1 MNIII
6 ISNNRKDLVRL
17 IKKHSNANISFFL
30 YSDSTQ
36 LHIEAK
42 ELCDK
47 YNIEIEVNFYTN
59 YADVERI
66 FSDYYI
72 YSEKVNSW
80 SINAHKKLNVPSSIF
95 FWGIN
100 KEGGESS
107 ILFNSLLTSYLMR
120 AIIDVPGET
129 QVYIRNSDL
138 EYKDTELILYQLCK
152 GRAKVSV
159 NILGAILPYYSKL
172 FSMYFRAVLSISRML
187 LYTLVKNFFAG
198 RPKPNSYNNYCVFHY
213 VGATYQRI
221 QGELPFFEKIYS
233 KGIPVLVLT
242 EGCSL
247 LPLSQDQKNIRIQ
260 RLEFWLKFFM
270 ILKAIKLSFQSI
282 KIILKNVEQI
292 SGFIKEKEISSILKH
307 HLLIAAIKYYPAN
320 LIKYLL
326 LSEFIKDNKI
336 SMFRVPGLSN
346 SSGMLDMD
354 VISHN
359 EDIQIFTGVT
369 PLLPNKVY
377 RAIMQF
383 EIDMASK
390 SNAIVFVNET
400 IKDKYLSQGVKE
412 KNLNTYNS
420 ELLSSKLLTNI
431 KFELSSSIL
440 KKINANYSLKIL
452 LDACDPG
459 SPVRSPQ
466 EHSDYMNAFLRL
478 AKENPEILLI
488 VKPHSGNMRGI
499 SESIVKNNMQEN
511 IVLLDKNL
519 PGSFFLKYADLLCSR
534 ASSLMYEA
542 IVEKIAVLGVKLE
555 GIVYDNLI
563 EKNCKYVYSVKDL
576 RSIINSLIK
585 DKNYCNE
592 WLKDVVKNQN
602 DKFTM
607 QKSSEESFSLDI
619 EEMQIEVLRDRYID
633 KV

>member
-1 MNIII
+1 MNVILIT
-6 ISNNRKDLVRL
+6 NNRKDLARL
-17 IKKHSNANISFFL
+17 IKKYSKTNVSFFL
-30 YSDSTQ
+30 YSDNTQ

-59 YADVERI
+59 YADIERI
-66 FSDYYI
+66 WSDYYI
-72 YSEKVNSW
+72 YSKKVNSW

-129 QVYIRNSDL
+129 QIYIRNSKF
-138 EYKDTELILYQLCK
+138 EYKDTELVLYLLCK

-159 NILGAILPYYSKL
+159 NILGTIFPYYSKL
-172 FSMYFRAVLSISRML
+172 FLIYFRSLLSISRVL
-187 LYTLVKNFFAG
+187 LYTSVKKIIAA

-213 VGATYQRI
+213 VGATYKRI
-221 QGELPFFEKIYS
+221 QGELPYFEKVYS

-247 LPLSQDQKNIRIQ
+247 LPLEQGHENIKIQ
-260 RLEFWLKFFM
+260 RLEFWLKFSM

-282 KIILKNVEQI
+282 KAILKNAEQI
-292 SGFIKEKEISSILKH
+292 SGFIKETEISSILKH
-307 HLLIAAIKYYPAN
+307 HLLIASIKYYPLN
-320 LIKYLL
+320 LIRHLL
-326 LSEFIKDNKI
+326 LSEFIKDNEI

-346 SSGMLDMD
+346 ISGILDLN
-354 VISHN
+354 VISQN
-359 EDIQIFTGVT
+359 ENIQIFTGVT
-369 PLLPNKVY
+369 PLTPHKVY
-377 RAIMQF
+377 RAVRQF
-383 EIDMASK
+383 EMKMASK
-390 SNAIVFVNET
+390 SNAIVFVNEK

-412 KNLNTYNS
+412 KNLNTFNS
-420 ELLSSKLLTNI
+420 ELLSSKLPTNI
-431 KFELSSSIL
+431 KLKLSSSIL

-466 EHSDYMNAFLRL
+466 EHSNYMNAFLRL

-534 ASSLMYEA
+534 SSTLMYEA
-542 IVEKIAVLGVKLE
+542 VIDKIAVLGVKLE

-563 EKNCKYVYSVKDL
+563 EKNCKYVYTVKDL

-592 WLKDVVKNQN
+592 RLKDIVKNQN

-607 QKSSEESFSLDI
+607 QKSGEESFSLDI
-619 EEMQIEVLRDRYID
+619 EEMMIEVLRNRYID